1 MKKKISPC
9 SYNVR
14 KIVRIRKIGGQN
26 RQHYNKVLL
35 S

>member
-1 MKKKISPC
+1 MKKISPC

-14 KIVRIRKIGGQN
+14 KIVRKIGGQN